1 MADGCSILAFT
12 RIKGLYDAT
21 NATDVANV
29 IVTLVSIVFVLFLQL
44 KPLYIH
50 LAGSRQAK
58 RMYATYTSGIV
69 SLSPVAMAYTA
80 VSVAGVMC
88 NGYLLVY
95 HVLMQNAT
103 SDTMGTV
110 ISAVFGTLF
119 WASILLTIQWRP
131 DTSQTPKMP
140 TTPLQTKLRTM
151 QKWDF
156 ASFRNSV
163 ICDA

>member
-80 VSVAGVMC
+80 VSVAGVTC
-88 NGYLLVY
+88 NGYRLVY

-119 WASILLTIQWRP
+119 WASILLTYP
-131 DTSQTPKMP
+131 VATGYVADPKNADYAAAN
-140 TTPLQTKLRTM
+140 KAENDA
-151 QKWDF
+151 KWDF